1 MAKQFAYANA
11 ICFLGYALN
20 AYDNADIPFHR
31 PYPMFAS
38 DPVEAPERLWDSPRL
53 LTLPNT
59 RAHTTSIRATAQVFE
74 DPASVAVLERIRMVA
89 PSDANVLIIGETGT
103 GKELIARHVHALSK
117 RRNRP
122 FVAVNCGAFSETLVE
137 SELFG
142 HEKGA
147 FTGAFASKSGWFEAA
162 NGGTLFLDEI
172 GDLPLSIQVKLLRVL
187 QEREVVRLGSHK
199 SIPIDVRVVAATN
212 VRLQDAVAAGHFRE
226 DLFYRLHVVN
236 LTLPTLRERPGDILP
251 LARHFLDE
259 YRERLVD
266 PTQPVPMLVATAQ
279 VDEIRQ
285 MANPIRVVTSG
296 IERGAARPFFASGH
310 WRFVER
316 IRWWDEYADTVPVI
330 VGHYWRQF
338 ARVDRASL
346 GKADENLFTDLA
358 PTAWHGR
365 HHNVFCVDFSVGGRF
380 LERPLASGAVPRS
393 RLGALRWP
401 ERVLALDTGEM
412 LATSDA

>member
-1 MAKQFAYANA
+1 MFAPLPEGPLDVVGDVHGELDALLA
-11 ICFLGYALN
+11 LLAHLGY
-20 AYDNADIPFHR
+20 DADGAHPDGRHLVFVGDLCDR
-31 PYPMFAS
+31 GP
-38 DPVEAPERLWDSPRL
+38 DSPGVIAFVQRL
-53 LTLPNT
+53 VASGRALATLGNHEINLLRGDRKDGNDWFWSEFGARDAKYEP
-59 RAHTTSIRATAQVFE
+59 RAH
-74 DPASVAVLERIRMVA
+74 
-89 PSDANVLIIGETGT
+89 
-103 GKELIARHVHALSK
+103 
-117 RRNRP
+117 
-122 FVAVNCGAFSETLVE
+122 
-137 SELFG
+137 
-142 HEKGA
+142 
-147 FTGAFASKSGWFEAA
+147 
-162 NGGTLFLDEI
+162 
-172 GDLPLSIQVKLLRVL
+172 LPPGQR
-187 QEREVVRLGSHK
+187 
-199 SIPIDVRVVAATN
+199 
-212 VRLQDAVAAGHFRE
+212 DAVIAF
-226 DLFYRLHVVN
+226 
-236 LTLPTLRERPGDILP
+236 LRSLP
-251 LARHFLDE
+251 LALERDDLRVVHAAWDVASIAQLRAADPTLSRVAHFRRWDADAEALIAARGIGAAARVEYDE

-316 IRWWDEYADTVPVI
+316 IRWWDEYAETVPVI